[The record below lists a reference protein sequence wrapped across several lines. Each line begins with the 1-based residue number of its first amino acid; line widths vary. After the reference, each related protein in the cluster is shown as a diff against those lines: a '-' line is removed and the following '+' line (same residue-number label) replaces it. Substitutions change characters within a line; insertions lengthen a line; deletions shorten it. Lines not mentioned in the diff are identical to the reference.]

1 MSSRASWP
9 DHSQPNHEYR
19 DMLIAKLDASLL
31 REKNLILARDAL
43 LERQKLLTLEF
54 EHRLVNGLQIV
65 ASLLSMQSRTSGSP
79 EAAAQLSDAALRVA
93 AISRVHRQLHVLDHE
108 EKVDFRL
115 YIAQLCA
122 DLSALLFHDDQKRRV
137 LVTGNDGFL
146 PVAIAIPLGFIVS
159 ELVTNSAKY
168 TNSSI
173 VVHVA
178 DTPQAHTLSVSDEGL
193 GLPDGFD
200 PARSK
205 GLGMNIVRSLVK
217 QIGGTLHF
225 SPAKYGTG
233 TTATITFTL
242 QV

>member
-43 LERQKLLTLEF
+43 LEHQKLLTLEF

-79 EAAAQLSDAALRVA
+79 EAAAQLSDAAVRVA

-108 EKVDFRL
+108 ENVDFRL
-115 YIAQLCA
+115 YIGQLCA
-122 DLSALLFHDDQKRRV
+122 DLSTLLFHDDQKRRV

-200 PARSK
+200 PGRSK

-225 SPAKYGTG
+225 SPTKYGTG

-242 QV
+242 